1 MLPNNDDDPVTVAIF
16 AGSNDNKDVNIK
28 QNGDIG
34 TSLFG
39 NIMIQVNLLIKGY
52 EDWIK
57 YVFAHKYHHTVW
69 GNYWF
74 NLHGGELQNKLIDSL
89 VIDGEADSFALELY
103 PELNRNDCSEWQK
116 KRSMLFGKA
125 GINHCYEHRC

>member
-1 MLPNNDDDPVTVAIF
+1 MLPNYDDDPVTVAIF

-39 NIMIQVNLLIKGY
+39 NIMIQVNPLIKGY

-57 YVFAHKYHHTVW
+57 YVFAHEYHHTVW

-103 PELNRNDCSEWQK
+103 TEKSRNGCSEWRK

-125 GINHCYEHRC
+125 GIKPLL